1 MNFEEGVYYFKR
13 ELIDLCKELEIPY
26 SGFSKLQL
34 ETQIKA
40 YLKTGRP
47 LFKSISSMVK
57 TNRVYPLVLDGII
70 SPNYKNDLK
79 HREFFQKY
87 NPKFKYNIRFL
98 AWIKEN
104 KGKKTYKEALDFY
117 NETKDLKNEE
127 IAPQFEYN
135 TYIRDFFKA
144 FPDKTREDAIKCW
157 NYKKN
162 IKGNHA
168 FEVEDVKVLIK
179 T

>member
-1 MNFEEGVYYFKR
+1 MNFEEGVYYLKQ
-13 ELIDLCKELEIPY
+13 ELIDFCKELEIPY
-26 SGFSKLQL
+26 SGFSKLEL
-34 ETQIKA
+34 EAQIKS
-40 YLKTGRP
+40 YLKTGRI
-47 LFKSISSMVK
+47 LFKALPKI
-57 TNRVYPLVLDGII
+57 TNLELPIVLEGII

-117 NETKDLKNEE
+117 NKTQDLKNEE
-127 IAPQFEYN
+127 IAPQFKYN

-144 FPDKTREDAIKCW
+144 FPNKTKEEAIKCW

-162 IKGNHA
+162 IKGNHT
-168 FEVEDVKVLIK
+168 FEVNDIK
-179 T
+179 MLTKS